1 MPGSRVKS
9 SFVDLQVNGY
19 MGVDFSNPSL
29 TPEAVSKVASLL
41 KAKGTGAFLATV
53 VTSPMDSY
61 RKTLPAIVEA
71 MRSGSSGAGIL
82 GIHLEG
88 PFISPEDGAVGA
100 HSKSAVQAPSLKAF
114 DELQALCDGSLKLL
128 TLAPELPGALAL
140 IRHAKASGVVVSA
153 GHSLCSASDAD
164 AAFEAGASLS
174 THLGNGVPNMMHRH
188 LNPVIAQLSS
198 GLSPMLISDGHHLPA
213 SFIKVVFAAK
223 GLANSV
229 VVSDSAPVAG
239 MPPGEYEILGT
250 KARVCEDG
258 SVRNLNAP
266 TLAGSSA
273 TMLQCLNFLASSL
286 SLDER
291 ALWALGRDNPL
302 RALGLEPLAPR
313 LPALVSFDASSS
325 SFSLS

>member
-29 TPEAVSKVASLL
+29 TPEGVLKVASLL
-41 KAKGTGAFLATV
+41 ESKGTGAFLATV
-53 VTSPMDSY
+53 VTSPRDSY

-71 MRSGSSGAGIL
+71 MRSGSAGAGIL

-88 PFISPEDGAVGA
+88 PFISSEDGAVGA
-100 HSKSAVQAPSLKAF
+100 HMKSAVQAPSLKSF
-114 DELQALCDGSLKLL
+114 DELQALCDGRLKLL

-140 IRHAKASGVVVSA
+140 IRHAKASGVVVSV
-153 GHSLCSASDAD
+153 GHSLCSAADAD

-174 THLGNGVPNMMHRH
+174 THLGNGVPNMLHRH
-188 LNPVIAQLSS
+188 LNPVTAQLAS
-198 GLSPMLISDGHHLPA
+198 GLAPMLITDGHHLPA
-213 SFIKVVFAAK
+213 SFIKVVLAAK
-223 GLANSV
+223 GLSKSL

-258 SVRNLNAP
+258 AVRNLNAP

-273 TMLQCLNFLASSL
+273 TMLQCVNFLSSSL
-286 SLDER
+286 SLDEKS
-291 ALWALGRDNPL
+291 LWTLGRDNPL
-302 RALGLEPLAPR
+302 KALGIDPGSAR
-313 LPALVSFDASSS
+313 LPSLVSFDGAA
-325 SFSLS
+325 FALG